1 MLVTQQ
7 KIFRRF
13 WYPVIPMDQ
22 LADGPKPFTLLDE
35 KIVLWLAADG
45 KPAAMI
51 DRCGHRT
58 AQLSCGFVENGHL
71 VCGYHGWTYDRAGT
85 CVRVPQAKD
94 PARPVNFKL
103 DAYRCVERYG
113 YAWVALADPLT
124 DIPEIPEA
132 DDPTFRRI
140 PQFYEEWRC
149 AGLRLMEN
157 SFDAAHQPFVHR
169 TSFGDINRPQPF
181 EWHIV
186 FDRQVTLEDKFIL
199 ESTDPDVPLDSS
211 GERNMPSDKPG
222 LIMRRKFLDLL
233 HAHGETEVRHAEH
246 SEKPRP

>member
-1 MLVTQQ
+1 MLVTRQ
-7 KIFRRF
+7 KVFRRF

-22 LADGPKPFTLLDE
+22 LADGPKPFTLLGE
-35 KIVLWLAADG
+35 QIVLWLDTDG
-45 KPAAMI
+45 KPAATI

-58 AQLSCGFVENGHL
+58 AKLSCGFVENGHL
-71 VCGYHGWTYDRAGT
+71 VCGYHGWTYDRAGN

-94 PARPVNFKL
+94 PARTVNFKL

-113 YAWVALADPLT
+113 YAWVAIENPLT
-124 DIPEIPEA
+124 DIPEIPEV

-169 TSFGDINRPQPF
+169 NSFGDINQP
-181 EWHIV
+181 
-186 FDRQVTLEDKFIL
+186 
-199 ESTDPDVPLDSS
+199 
-211 GERNMPSDKPG
+211 
-222 LIMRRKFLDLL
+222 
-233 HAHGETEVRHAEH
+233 
-246 SEKPRP
+246 